1 MIRKPKA
8 PWPSLIACLALAS
21 PSWCEG
27 RSQPAAPVSGPAAV
41 PIPPPTPPG
50 PGAQPRPSL
59 PPEPGGQARGESV
72 AERITILQRSIEL
85 DEKRLA
91 GLKLERDD
99 PDGEYAQAEATFTRV
114 DGSLKAAEE
123 ELKRPG
129 DGDAAKRAELE
140 ARVERLRKARE
151 LTKNRF
157 DLAIEDRRT
166 AIEQIANLAQKI
178 GRDREAL
185 ARLEGT
191 TVEGAAPD
199 ASRPEPAPAPALV
212 PSTAPSPPRPTPEPE
227 AAATPA
233 VPGTPAAASAPAST
247 GTPDPAP
254 ALAPAPAPA
263 PAASGEKEK
272 VVDEV
277 LVEAREDAQE
287 KARASQEAE
296 AEARSITDRLASLEK
311 DLAFEQRMLG
321 TARKRR
327 ENATESRAA
336 LTAAFRERS
345 LAAAPRE
352 ELDSLL
358 AKVREVEERLKA
370 AVKDVGDHTDR
381 VNEIHSMRA
390 ELQAERIATLRKA
403 DAAREQVARAEDAI
417 RRLENPFSFH
427 NMMLWVVDHG
437 PRMLVVLA
445 VMAIAQVL
453 ARFFSE
459 RVIRLLAHGGA
470 RGSGVEVEAR
480 ARTLVGVFQNAI
492 SVAVIVGG
500 GMMLLQEAGI
510 PIAPLLGGAAVF
522 GLAIAFG
529 AQNLIRDYFYGFV
542 ILLENQ
548 YKLNDVV
555 QIGDLSGQVEKI
567 TLRMTVLRD
576 LEGRVHF
583 LPNGQ
588 VTAVTN
594 FTHGWSRA
602 LFDLKVDYRENVD
615 HVIAVVTALARQMR
629 DDPLY
634 GPMILEDVTMLGVD
648 AFAEWSMVVKF
659 YIKTRPLQQ
668 WSVKRELL
676 RRIKNRFDELGIQIP
691 LPQRTVFYHDD
702 RAAAGPV
709 AEQGRPRILQ
719 TSQS

>member
-1 MIRKPKA
+1 M
-8 PWPSLIACLALAS
+8 
-21 PSWCEG
+21 G
-27 RSQPAAPVSGPAAV
+27 RSQPAAPKSGGAAA
-41 PIPPPTPPG
+41 PIPPPTPLG
-50 PGAQPRPSL
+50 SESQPQPQPQPS
-59 PPEPGGQARGESV
+59 PPAEANPQVPGESV
-72 AERITILQRSIEL
+72 AERITLLQKSIEK

-91 GLKLERDD
+91 ELKAERDD
-99 PDGEYAQAEATFTRV
+99 PKGEYAEAEATFTGV
-114 DGSLKAAEE
+114 DASLKEAQE
-123 ELKRPG
+123 ELGKLG
-129 DGDAAKRAELE
+129 DGDQAKRTELE
-140 ARVERLRKARE
+140 AKIERLRKARE

-166 AIEQIANLAQKI
+166 AIEQIANLTQKLE
-178 GRDREAL
+178 RDRQAL
-185 ARLEGT
+185 AKLEGT
-191 TVEGAAPD
+191 TAEGAAP
-199 ASRPEPAPAPALV
+199 AAAAQPAPAPALGG
-212 PSTAPSPPRPTPEPE
+212 SPPAAAPASSPAAAPAAQPAPAPE

-233 VPGTPAAASAPAST
+233 LPGIL
-247 GTPDPAP
+247 GTTPAP
-254 ALAPAPAPA
+254 ATTESPA
-263 PAASGEKEK
+263 PAAAGDPKKPVDKE
-272 VVDEV
+272 
-277 LVEAREDAQE
+277 LVEAREDVQV
-287 KARASQEAE
+287 KAKASQEAE

-311 DLAFEQRMLG
+311 DLAFEQKMLE

-345 LAAAPRE
+345 LAGAPRE

-358 AKVREVEERLKA
+358 SKVHEVEERLKA

-390 ELQAERIATLRKA
+390 ELQAERIATLKKA
-403 DAAREQVARAEDAI
+403 ETAREQVVKAEDAI
-417 RRLENPFSFH
+417 RRLENPFSLH
-427 NMMLWVVDHG
+427 NIMLWLVDHG

-445 VMAIAQVL
+445 VMALAQVL
-453 ARFFSE
+453 SRFFAE
-459 RVIRLLAHGGA
+459 RVIRLLAHSGV
-470 RGSGVEVEAR
+470 RGSSVEHEAR
-480 ARTLVGVFQNAI
+480 ARTLVGVFHNAV

-522 GLAIAFG
+522 GLAVAFG

-602 LFDLKVDYRENVD
+602 LFELGVDYRENVD
-615 HVIAVVTALARQMR
+615 HVIAVVTALAQQMR
-629 DDPLY
+629 NDPLY

-648 AFAEWSMVVKF
+648 ALAEWSVVIKF

-668 WSVKRELL
+668 WSVKREML

-691 LPQRTVFYHDD
+691 LPQRTVFYHSDQ
-702 RAAAGPV
+702 AG
-709 AEQGRPRILQ
+709 QGPLSDQVQGQPRILQ
-719 TSQS
+719 AVRS